1 MFQTKQHRVP
11 NGEGYDLALS
21 QAYDPQKLAPSRAPV
36 LIVPGYGMSSF
47 IFSFHPNGPS
57 FERFL
62 ADAGFEVWRAD
73 LRGQGESVRRDG
85 SDVYGLADLAR
96 ADVGTAVA
104 TILDRTRTRADRAD
118 VIGCSLG
125 GTIALLHAA
134 LTPGHRLGK
143 RVAMGTPVRW
153 IKVHPMVRAA
163 FFSPWLVGKV
173 PLRGTRALAQ
183 ALLPQAARIAPDLLR
198 VYLNPDIVDLGAARE
213 MARTVEDP
221 SRHVN
226 REIAAWIKARDLTI
240 GGTNLS
246 EALRRMEEPLLVVI
260 ANGDGIVP
268 RETAEFVLEAAGA
281 SLKRRL
287 DVGTPSL
294 RMAHA
299 DMFVSHHA
307 QERVF
312 LPIARWLADPT

>member
-1 MFQTKQHRVP
+1 MFQTRQHVVS
-11 NGEGYDLALS
+11 NGEGYDLAIA
-21 QAYDPQKLAPSRAPV
+21 QAYDPLKLVPGRAPV

-47 IFSFHPNGPS
+47 IFSFHPSGPS

-73 LRGQGESVRRDG
+73 LRGQGASARQGG

-96 ADVGTAVA
+96 ADVGAA
-104 TILDRTRTRADRAD
+104 IGAALDRTVTRSDRVD

-125 GTIALLHAA
+125 GTIALLYAA
-134 LTPGHRLGK
+134 LAREPRIGK

-163 FFSPWLVGKV
+163 FFSPWLAGVV
-173 PLRGTRALAQ
+173 PVRGTRALAQ
-183 ALLPQAARIAPDLLR
+183 VLLPQVARLAPGMLR

-213 MARTVEDP
+213 MTRTVEDP
-221 SRHVN
+221 NRHVN
-226 REIAAWIKARDLTI
+226 REIARWIKERDLVA

-246 EALRRMEEPLLVVI
+246 EAIRRMPEPLLVVI

-268 RETAEFVLEAAGA
+268 RETAEFVLSA
-281 SLKRRL
+281 STAKIATRL
-287 DVGTPSL
+287 DVGTADL

-299 DMFVSHHA
+299 DMFVSNHA

-312 LPIARWLADPT
+312 RPIARWLAEPR

>member
-1 MFQTKQHRVP
+1 MFQTRPHRVP
-11 NGEGYDLALS
+11 NGEGYELAIS
-21 QAYDPQKLAPSRAPV
+21 QAWDPQKLVPGRPPV

-62 ADAGFEVWRAD
+62 ADAGFEVWRVD
-73 LRGQGESVRRDG
+73 LRGQGESERQGG

-96 ADVGTAVA
+96 ADVGAVVGA
-104 TILDRTRTRADRAD
+104 ILDRTRTRMDRAD

-125 GTIALLHAA
+125 GTIALLHVA
-134 LTPGHRLGK
+134 LTRDHRVAK
-143 RVAMGTPVRW
+143 MVAMGTPVRW

-173 PLRGTRALAQ
+173 PVRGARSLAQ
-183 ALLPQAARIAPDLLR
+183 VVLPQAARLAPDLLR

-213 MARTVEDP
+213 MVRTVEDP
-221 SRHVN
+221 NRHVN
-226 REIAAWIKARDLTI
+226 REIAQWIKDRDLRTS
-240 GGTNLS
+240 GVNLS
-246 EALRRMEEPLLVVI
+246 DALRRMEEPLLVVI

-268 RETAEFVLEAAGA
+268 RETAEFVLEASAA
-281 SLKRRL
+281 RVKRRL

-299 DMFVSHHA
+299 DMFVSNHA

-312 LPIARWLADPT
+312 LPIARWLADPR